1 MGLETKL
8 FEGEVDDS
16 FICKLCQKVFLNPVS
31 CSCKHMFCNNCM
43 MKRLQY
49 EKLKHCPICKTKFTG
64 KLAQPSNEFK
74 LQLLQL
80 RINCSNKCGK
90 SVLLGE
96 LPDHVS
102 EMCPHTPITCPNY
115 GKGCRKTIR
124 RCDIKHHLKE
134 CDFREVVCEACG
146 HTTIFRDLFTHQSR
160 TKCLEKKLKQQ
171 IIREFRNTTREVRRH
186 KSLLT
191 KQHVKRDILLRR
203 QELEHSRNLQS
214 SRLSTSRKFG
224 SLESLA
230 NSNGNIGTGVFLTEN
245 VLQKYYKPA
254 NGHSGSSVISD
265 TTSLGSRAP
274 LPSRAGHNVFECI
287 RCKKLFKPQN
297 NHENACSWHQGPI
310 VKVFGGTCYGCGKV
324 DYSPGCITGYHQ
336 A

>member
-49 EKLKHCPICKTKFTG
+49 EKLKHCPLCKTKFTG

-115 GKGCRKTIR
+115 GKGCRKKIR

-230 NSNGNIGTGVFLTEN
+230 NSNSNTSTGVFLTEN

>member
-1 MGLETKL
+1 
-8 FEGEVDDS
+8 
-16 FICKLCQKVFLNPVS
+16 
-31 CSCKHMFCNNCM
+31 

-102 EMCPHTPITCPNY
+102 EMCPHTPIKCPNY

-134 CDFREVVCEACG
+134 CDFRE
-146 HTTIFRDLFTHQSR
+146 
-160 TKCLEKKLKQQ
+160 
-171 IIREFRNTTREVRRH
+171 NTTREVRRH

-230 NSNGNIGTGVFLTEN
+230 NSNGNISTGVFLTEN

-297 NHENACSWHQGPI
+297 NHENACSWHQGIVLIFPI
-310 VKVFGGTCYGCGKV
+310 CRLVMGVAKWIIPQDASQVTTRLNRKHIILNHSNVSRIYCLNICV
-324 DYSPGCITGYHQ
+324 
-336 A
+336 

>member
-1 MGLETKL
+1 
-8 FEGEVDDS
+8 
-16 FICKLCQKVFLNPVS
+16 
-31 CSCKHMFCNNCM
+31 

-96 LPDHVS
+96 LPDH
-102 EMCPHTPITCPNY
+102 
-115 GKGCRKTIR
+115 
-124 RCDIKHHLKE
+124 
-134 CDFREVVCEACG
+134 
-146 HTTIFRDLFTHQSR
+146 
-160 TKCLEKKLKQQ
+160 
-171 IIREFRNTTREVRRH
+171 NTTREVRRH

-230 NSNGNIGTGVFLTEN
+230 NSNGNISTGVFLTEN

-310 VKVFGGTCYGCGKV
+310 VKVFGVSILSLLK
-324 DYSPGCITGYHQ
+324 
-336 A
+336 